1 MSQFVNFNKRSVTLP
16 PGCKDLIDVLASTR
30 KKRKASSVPET
41 FAPLEIHKERFPS
54 AGLAQLERFVGLLLH
69 PRGEACVIQIAAEA
83 LSNPVTLYCS
93 KAEKM
98 AGIVLDPRDVPQEEA
113 VRSFFH
119 SRATGSLL
127 ESAHEGTA
135 TLLYP
140 LPRHVAAASALVREL
155 IQEVFALGSDAGLDF
170 EHYDIEKTG

>member
-16 PGCKDLIDVLASTR
+16 PGCKDLMDVLAPAR
-30 KKRKASSVPET
+30 KKRRARSVPET

-69 PRGEACVIQIAAEA
+69 PRGEACVVQIAAEA
-83 LSNPVTLYCS
+83 LSNPIVLYCS
-93 KAEKM
+93 KAEKV
-98 AGIVLDPRDVPQEEA
+98 AGIALGARDVPQEET
-113 VRSFFH
+113 VRAFFH
-119 SRATGSLL
+119 SRATEPRL
-127 ESAHEGTA
+127 ESTHGGTA

-140 LPRHVAAASALVREL
+140 LPWDVAAASTLVREL